1 METQMQLAQEAIAR
15 LKSMSRQELLS
26 VLIKAGVADADAA
39 APSVDESEGGVADAF
54 KEFKDKLRDNINV
67 RVYKKDELLIIES
80 SLYVPW
86 CDSGKNY
93 LKVANIFDPSQ
104 PIKREVGHPITL
116 EMRVALV
123 YEHIVNAQK
132 ENLMSSVE
140 YYMKAG
146 VADADDTAPEAKEV
160 G

>member
-1 METQMQLAQEAIAR
+1 MEQSDKAI
-15 LKSMSRQELLS
+15 
-26 VLIKAGVADADAA
+26 
-39 APSVDESEGGVADAF
+39 ADAF

-67 RVYKKDELLIIES
+67 RVYKEGELLTIES

-86 CDSGKNY
+86 CGSGKNY
-93 LKVANIFDPSQ
+93 LKVANIFDPNQ
-104 PIKREVGHPITL
+104 PIKRGIKREVEHPITP

-132 ENLMSSVE
+132 ENLMSGVE

-146 VADADDTAPEAKEV
+146 VADADEV